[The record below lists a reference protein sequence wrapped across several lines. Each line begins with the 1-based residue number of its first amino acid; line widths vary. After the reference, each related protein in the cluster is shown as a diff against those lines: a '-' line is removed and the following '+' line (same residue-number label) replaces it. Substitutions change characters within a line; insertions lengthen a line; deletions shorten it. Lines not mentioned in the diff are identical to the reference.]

1 MITISVIRKWGE
13 AMGKNTSINI
23 LFDSEKLAALNIYL
37 NEKGTTLEDEMS
49 AACESLYQKTVPS
62 TVRSFIDL
70 RSGEGKTNTKKK
82 PKPTAPNVSDGSD
95 GS

>member
-1 MITISVIRKWGE
+1 MTFVFRKWGE

-37 NEKGTTLEDEMS
+37 KEKGTTLEDEMS

-70 RSGEGKTNTKKK
+70 RSGEGKPNTKKK
-82 PKPTAPNVSDGSD
+82 TKLTVPNASDRSDGS
-95 GS
+95 